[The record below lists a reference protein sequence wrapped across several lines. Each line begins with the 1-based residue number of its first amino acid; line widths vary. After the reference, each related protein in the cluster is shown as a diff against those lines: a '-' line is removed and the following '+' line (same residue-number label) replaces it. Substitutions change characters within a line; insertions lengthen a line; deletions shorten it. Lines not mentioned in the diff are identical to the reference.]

1 MSKEETKRDDKGLS
15 EYGIIY
21 LSGEI
26 NNESSEA
33 ISKQIIEH
41 NIKGNISQI
50 QFIINSPGG
59 SCSAG
64 FSIIDM
70 MEWSRIPVYTTGIGM
85 IASMGLLIFMTG
97 EQSHRVIT
105 ARTSVLSHRFA
116 AMSIGNHSQ
125 LIAGRKEE
133 DMTHERV
140 IQHYLTYSK
149 IKDRS
154 ELESYLLRDVDT
166 WLTPEETLKFGLA
179 DIVEHSRKRS

>member
-1 MSKEETKRDDKGLS
+1 MSKEETKQEEKGLN

-26 NNESSEA
+26 NNDNAEA
-33 ISKQIIEH
+33 IGKQIIEH
-41 NIKGNISQI
+41 NIKGDVSQI
-50 QFIINSPGG
+50 QMIINSPGG

-64 FSIIDM
+64 FSVIDII
-70 MEWSRIPVYTTGIGM
+70 EWSRIPVYTTGIGM

-97 EQSHRVIT
+97 EQGRRVVT

-116 AMSIGNHSQ
+116 AMNIGNHSQ

-149 IKDRS
+149 IKERS

-179 DIVEHSRKRS
+179 DIIEPSRKRS